1 MADADRV
8 YREAAAFVRD
18 LGLDDHAE
26 RYVMSRPV
34 EVIDA
39 VVRRA
44 HGWRNARNPSN
55 AVTSLLRRHYVV
67 MSGDYPRD
75 VRSS

>member
-1 MADADRV
+1 MADANRV

-26 RYVMSRPV
+26 NYMTSRPV

-39 VVRRA
+39 ATHHA
-44 HGWRNARNPSN
+44 HGWRNVRNPSN
-55 AVTSLLRRHYVV
+55 AVTSSLRRRFV
-67 MSGDYPRD
+67 
-75 VRSS
+75 